1 MTDMR
6 TRQGRRVEMKKIGSF
21 FNKNNILT
29 ALMIFVTL
37 LLLAFS
43 AYFKVVPFT
52 KAIDDEGYAN
62 KDIFAPF
69 EFYDKTGTAAIA
81 DKAAADT
88 EPVLVTRHD
97 ATFSSFED
105 ISLFFDRTDTF
116 RSEIIQYKI
125 QGGEYANYLDNR
137 ISAYIS
143 LCMTYGI
150 NMKYEQVRYI
160 LDGISE
166 AEYNNFK
173 SVVTEEFSSVQNR
186 DVFEANRGELLD
198 EFRFETQYTII
209 NSGLRTFANE
219 IADAFL
225 RINSIVNEAETNAA
239 RDAARAAVLENSPII
254 IREGTLLVSQGEKV
268 DSETIRLM
276 DEMNL
281 LGGASFNTKVF
292 IGIAGLLAVLMV
304 PVIMFKMLFSGKKSY
319 TKRHVLIICVI
330 EIMLFALVYLVPGNY
345 YMYMPVFV
353 LPMLVSILVDE
364 KIAIIIGAVTAVFIS
379 LVYKTD
385 TTYLAILISTGTM
398 SAFFARKLSS
408 RMRLLSSG
416 LILGLSSSLMLFLLT
431 LAHNQDPSDIIMDV
445 LALTAGGL
453 ISVILVIGL
462 MPLFESV
469 FSIITPF
476 KLLELSNPNQPLL
489 KKLLLEAP
497 GTYHHSLMVGN
508 LAEEAA
514 NEIGANGLLARV
526 GAYYHDVGKM
536 SRPGYFAENQGKDNP
551 HNRMKPELSKLVI
564 TSHTKEGDEI
574 ARKYKLPHAIRD
586 FINEHHGTTQVRYF
600 YNKAVEQ
607 YGNNVDPDEFRY
619 EGQRPRTK
627 ESAVVMLADSVE
639 AIVRAGRDLSR
650 GEVEGIIRKAIKTKL
665 DDGQFDQCDL
675 TLKDFDDISN
685 AFLRVFGGYFHKRI
699 DYPEPK
705 ENGKNGPVNGDISG

>member
-1 MTDMR
+1 MKTEA
-6 TRQGRRVEMKKIGSF
+6 GRRVDMKKIGSF
-21 FNKNNILT
+21 FNKNNILA
-29 ALMIFVTL
+29 ALIIFITL
-37 LLLAFS
+37 AILAFT
-43 AYFKVVPFT
+43 AYFKVIPFIKT
-52 KAIDDEGYAN
+52 LDEGGYAN
-62 KDIFAPF
+62 KDVYAPF
-69 EFYDKTGTAAIA
+69 KFYDVTGTTALAE
-81 DKAAADT
+81 KAAAET
-88 EPVLVTRHD
+88 EPVLVSRHD

-105 ISLFFDRTDTF
+105 ISIFFDRTDTY
-116 RSEIIQYKI
+116 RSEIMQYKI
-125 QGGEYANYLDNR
+125 QGGDFAKYLDNR
-137 ISAYIS
+137 ISSYIS
-143 LCMTYGI
+143 ICMTYGI
-150 NMKYEQVRYI
+150 TIKYEQVRAL

-173 SVVTEEFSSVQNR
+173 SIVTEAFSSIQNR
-186 DVFEANRGELLD
+186 NVFDANREDLLEEFKD
-198 EFRFETQYTII
+198 ETEYAII
-209 NSGLRTFANE
+209 NSGLRTFSYN
-219 IADAFL
+219 IAAAFL
-225 RINSIVNEAETNAA
+225 RINSIVNIEETEAA
-239 RDAARAAVLENSPII
+239 REAARADVIENNPIVIEEGDLI
-254 IREGTLLVSQGEKV
+254 IRQGEKA
-268 DSETIRLM
+268 DAQTIRLLT
-276 DEMNL
+276 EMNL
-281 LGGASFNTKVF
+281 MGGASFNIIVF
-292 IGIAGLLAVLMV
+292 IGLSGLLLILLV

-319 TKRHVLIICVI
+319 TKRHILIICVI
-330 EIMLFALVYLVPGNY
+330 EVMLFAIVYLVPGTY
-345 YMYMPVFV
+345 YLYLPVFV

-364 KIAIIIGAVTAVFIS
+364 KIAIIVGAVTAVFIS
-379 LVYKTD
+379 FIYKTD
-385 TTYLAILISTGTM
+385 TIYLAILISAGTM
-398 SAFFARKLSS
+398 SAYFARKLSS

-416 LILGLSSSLMLFLLT
+416 LILGLASSLILFLLT
-431 LAHNQDPSDIIMDV
+431 MAHNSNPTEIVMDY
-445 LALTAGGL
+445 LALTAGGV

-469 FSIITPF
+469 FNIITPF

-551 HNRMKPELSKLVI
+551 HNKMKPELSKLVI

-574 ARKYKLPHAIRD
+574 AKKYKLPHAIRD

-607 YGNNVDPDEFRY
+607 YGSNVDPDEFRY
-619 EGQRPRTK
+619 EGQRPKSK

-639 AIVRAGRDLSR
+639 AIVRAGKDLSR
-650 GEVEGIIRKAIKTKL
+650 GEVEGIIRKAIKNKL
-665 DDGQFDQCDL
+665 DDGQFDLCDL

-705 ENGKNGPVNGDISG
+705 ENIKNEPVNGDISG

>member
-1 MTDMR
+1 MR
-6 TRQGRRVEMKKIGSF
+6 KLGLI

-29 ALMIFVTL
+29 VLIIFITL
-37 LLLAFS
+37 AMLAFS
-43 AYFKVVPFT
+43 SYFKVIPFT
-52 KAIDDEGYAN
+52 KTLDDEGYAN
-62 KDIFAPF
+62 KDIYAPF
-69 EFYDKTGTAAIA
+69 DFYDVTGTTDLAE
-81 DKAAADT
+81 KAAAET
-88 EPVLVTRHD
+88 ETVLVSRYD

-105 ISLFFDRTDTF
+105 ISLFFDKTDTY
-116 RSEIIQYKI
+116 RSEILKYKI
-125 QGGEYANYLDNR
+125 QGSDFAKYLDNR

-143 LCMTYGI
+143 LCLTNGI
-150 NMKYEQVRYI
+150 VIKYDQVRFL
-160 LDGISE
+160 LDEISE

-173 SVVTEEFSSVQNR
+173 SIVTAEFSSVQNR
-186 DVFEANRGELLD
+186 DVFEANRSEMLD
-198 EFRFETQYTII
+198 EYKDKTEYAII
-209 NSGLRTFANE
+209 NSGLRSFSNN

-225 RINSIVNEAETNAA
+225 RINSIVNTEETKMA
-239 RDAARAAVLENSPII
+239 RDAARADVFENNPII
-254 IREGTLLVSQGEKV
+254 IDEETLIISQGEKA
-268 DSETIRLM
+268 DADTIRLLS
-276 DEMNL
+276 EMNL
-281 LGGASFNTKVF
+281 MGGTSFNIKVF
-292 IGIAGLLAVLMV
+292 MGLAGLLAMLLV
-304 PVIMFKMLFSGKKSY
+304 PVIMFKKLFSGRTSY
-319 TKRHVLIICVI
+319 TKRHILIICVI
-330 EIMLFALVYLVPGNY
+330 EIMLFALVYLVPGTFY
-345 YMYMPVFV
+345 LFMPVFI

-364 KIAIIIGAVTAVFIS
+364 KIAIIVGAVTAVFIS
-379 LVYKTD
+379 FIYKTD
-385 TTYLAILISTGTM
+385 ITYLAILISTGTM
-398 SAFFARKLSS
+398 SAYFARKLSS

-416 LILGLSSSLMLFLLT
+416 LILGLSASLIMFLLT
-431 LAHNQDPSDIIMDV
+431 LAHNSNPMDIIMDY
-445 LALTAGGL
+445 LALIAGAL

-469 FSIITPF
+469 FNIITPF

-551 HNRMKPELSKLVI
+551 HNKMKPELSKLVI
-564 TSHTKEGDEI
+564 INHTKEGDEI
-574 ARKYKLPHAIRD
+574 AKKYKLPHAIRD
-586 FINEHHGTTQVRYF
+586 FINEHHGTTQVKYF

-607 YGNNVDPDEFRY
+607 YGNTVNPDEFRY
-619 EGQRPRTK
+619 EGQRPKTK

-639 AIVRAGRDLSR
+639 AIVRAGGDLSR
-650 GEVEGIIRKAIKTKL
+650 GEVEGIIRKAIKGKL
-665 DDGQFDQCDL
+665 DDGQFDLCDL

-705 ENGKNGPVNGDISG
+705 EGVKNGPVNEDISG